1 MMSEKPVHPD
11 DADDALVRQARLHST
26 RLQRQADDGQSSITR
41 HLAQIGVLGLTI
53 VVPMLLGLFA
63 GHWLD
68 HACGTGL
75 MFTGALLILGLI
87 LGSWSAWNWI
97 KRA

>member
-1 MMSEKPVHPD
+1 MSEQPRRPD
-11 DADDALVRQARLHST
+11 DADDALVRQARL
-26 RLQRQADDGQSSITR
+26 RNARQQRQLDDGKSSVTR
-41 HLAQIGVLGLTI
+41 HLAQIGMLGLTI
-53 VVPMLLGLFA
+53 VVPMLLGLFM
-63 GHWLD
+63 GRWLD

-75 MFTGALLILGLI
+75 MLTGALLILGLV